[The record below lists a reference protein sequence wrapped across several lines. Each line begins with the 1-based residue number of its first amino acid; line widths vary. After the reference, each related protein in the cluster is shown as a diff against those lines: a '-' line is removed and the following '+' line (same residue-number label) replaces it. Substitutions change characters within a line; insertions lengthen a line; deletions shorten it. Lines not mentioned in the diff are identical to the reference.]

1 MGNHSKDQPSPQQV
15 MAQAR
20 GVAIGTLAVSVPVVF
35 LMALFTNFL
44 GVVDRI
50 DAEQAW
56 AARAVREGV
65 FASAV
70 HFGLPAMMCL
80 SVLTLLLAL
89 CAVLPRRAGMLGL
102 VRRLRWAGV
111 AVQAWVLWSLL
122 LAIQGVW
129 TTLFYVF
136 IVVALVVGAIVTIVE
151 LIDASEKK
159 RPSDFKFLRRPAF
172 YETVHLPGIGG
183 FALVFLLLASNNDL
197 QYAADQMFPAAAAG
211 TYFLH
216 AIFLFARGIVPA
228 PVVEDTPA
236 LAESSA
242 G

>member
-1 MGNHSKDQPSPQQV
+1 MGNHGKGKRSAQQV
-15 MAQAR
+15 VAEAR
-20 GVAIGTLAVSVPVVF
+20 GIAIGTLAVSVPVVF

-44 GVVDRI
+44 GLVDRI
-50 DAEQAW
+50 EAEQAW

-65 FASAV
+65 FASVV
-70 HFGLPAMMCL
+70 HFGLPVMMCL

-89 CAVLPRRAGMLGL
+89 CAVLPRRSGILKL
-102 VRRLRWAGV
+102 VRPLRWAGV

-136 IVVALVVGAIVTIVE
+136 IVVALVVGAIATIVE

-159 RPSDFKFLRRPAF
+159 RPPDFTFLRRPAF
-172 YETVHLPGIGG
+172 YEAVHLGGIVV

-197 QYAADQMFPAAAAG
+197 QYAADQMFPSAAAG

-216 AIFLFARGIVPA
+216 AIFLVARGMVPA
-228 PVVEDTPA
+228 PVVEDAPA
-236 LAESSA
+236 LAESTAS
-242 G
+242 